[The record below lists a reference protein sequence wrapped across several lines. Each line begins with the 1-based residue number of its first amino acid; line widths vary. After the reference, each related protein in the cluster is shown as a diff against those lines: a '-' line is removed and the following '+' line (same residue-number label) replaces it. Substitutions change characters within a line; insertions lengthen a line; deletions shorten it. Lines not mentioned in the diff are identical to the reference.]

1 MKLGFEFGAWIK
13 ERRKFPGKE
22 LRTPPK
28 EYFYFKSKLS
38 VGVTLLVILQVS

>member
-13 ERRKFPGKE
+13 ERCKFPGKE

-28 EYFYFKSKLS
+28 EDFYFKSKLS
-38 VGVTLLVILQVS
+38 MGMTLLVILQGS